1 MTKHTSFRELFYAIF
16 TSKFAQILFATFLRL
31 SVAVAKLYK
40 HNLLSVSQ
48 DAVILLQNAAETS
61 HPLRELTAFPQNSL
75 LLALHGRERGRA
87 EGETAGRVK
96 GRR

>member
-31 SVAVAKLYK
+31 SVAVAKFFK

-48 DAVILLQNAAETS
+48 DAVNSLQNAAETS
-61 HPLRELTAFPQNSL
+61 HPLRELTAFPQTSL
-75 LLALHGRERGRA
+75 LHAWQGKKQGRA
-87 EGETAGRVK
+87 RRREG
-96 GRR
+96 